1 MVERVPSKREKR
13 GKDGKKV
20 GRRGGARKGAGRIK
34 GSVSE
39 AKKVARAVALRTGSG
54 KYPDELLRE
63 WADTGYMVYARPA
76 GSVVRVELQPSDRI
90 ACAKG
95 CAPYYRAPY
104 QARPAPGE
112 QPPVLRLELDDKTLA
127 ALVRE
132 APDKVDMLRD
142 VLRMIQSGGA
152 DLPQL
157 AQQQGGADPARYG
170 RLLSESSET
179 AGRA

>member
-1 MVERVPSKREKR
+1 MVARLYPTPAPTEPKK
-13 GKDGKKV
+13 KD
-20 GRRGGARKGAGRIK
+20 RRGGRRAGAGRRV
-34 GSVSE
+34 GSIDN
-39 AKKVARAVALRTGSG
+39 AKRVARAMAARTGSG

-63 WADTGYMVYARPA
+63 WADTGYMDYVSTNGRRK
-76 GSVVRVELQPSDRI
+76 RVELAPSDRI
-90 ACAKG
+90 SCARGSANFYRHPKAAVQSAD
-95 CAPYYRAPY
+95 AP
-104 QARPAPGE
+104 
-112 QPPVLRLELDDKTLA
+112 PPVLRLELDDKTLA

-142 VLRMIQSGGA
+142 VLRVIQSGGA

-170 RLLSESSET
+170 RMLSESSET